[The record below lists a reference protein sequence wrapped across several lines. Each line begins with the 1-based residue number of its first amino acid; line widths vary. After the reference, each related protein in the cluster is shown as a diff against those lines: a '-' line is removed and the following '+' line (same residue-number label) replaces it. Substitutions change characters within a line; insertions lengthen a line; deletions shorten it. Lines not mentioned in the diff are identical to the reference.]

1 MQGSKPT
8 HSLLKEQRL
17 HISCNVLL
25 VSGTGAAHA
34 LNKPGVGVREK
45 PLPILA
51 GRRDIVTVMAI
62 LIVSLGGGASC
73 GVVWIGWACGH
84 AWEGF
89 SLLGYLR

>member
-1 MQGSKPT
+1 M
-8 HSLLKEQRL
+8 
-17 HISCNVLL
+17 LL